1 MYTIPENLNYDD
13 GDLVDTNIKD
23 MSSKYTLVNTAPDFG
38 KTDDPFA
45 SLGPIAVR
53 ILRNK
58 RTDLILLTI
67 CGLLGIF
74 GKASL
79 VCA

>member
-13 GDLVDTNIKD
+13 GDLVDTTIKD

-38 KTDDPFA
+38 KTDDPFS

-53 ILRNK
+53 TSSQQKN
-58 RTDLILLTI
+58 
-67 CGLLGIF
+67 
-74 GKASL
+74 
-79 VCA
+79 